1 MMESRCTT
9 AADAGER
16 SEGGAG
22 SRTGSAVR
30 FEYTEE
36 QRLIHRTVREFA
48 ARELRPHARRWDA
61 DNVFPADLVPKI
73 ARLGLWGMTVPP
85 DHGGSGID
93 AVGMA
98 LAIEALAWGDG
109 GIALSV
115 AAHNSLCAGHIAQ
128 FASPAQRKA
137 YLPRLASGEAL
148 GAWCLTEPAAG
159 SDAASLATRAT
170 RCGDRWVLDGTK
182 VFVTQGG
189 VAGVY
194 VVMART
200 GPAPGRQGISAFI
213 VERGTPGLR
222 IGKHE
227 DKLGMRSSDTAEVV
241 FDGCAVPAG
250 HMIGAP
256 GEGYDQAM
264 RVLEGGRI
272 GIGALALGLGR
283 AALDASIEYARGRKA
298 FGRPI
303 GGFQAIQWM
312 IADMATELDA
322 GEVLVM
328 DAASRAGRGEPYR
341 LAASMG
347 KLYASEAASRAAGR
361 AVQIHGGYGF
371 IKDYPVER
379 IYRDVKLCEIGEGTS
394 EVQRMIIA
402 REALA

>member
-1 MMESRCTT
+1 
-9 AADAGER
+9 
-16 SEGGAG
+16 
-22 SRTGSAVR
+22 VR

-61 DNVFPADLVPKI
+61 ENVFPLALVPKI
-73 ARLGLWGMTVPP
+73 ASLGLWGLTVPA
-85 DHGGSGID
+85 DDGGAGID
-93 AVGMA
+93 PVGAA

-115 AAHNSLCAGHIAQ
+115 AAHNSLCAGHIAR
-128 FASPAQRKA
+128 FGSPAQRRA
-137 YLPRLASGEAL
+137 YLPRLASGTAL

-159 SDAASLATRAT
+159 SDAAALATRAE
-170 RCGDRWVLDGTK
+170 RRGDRWILDGTK
-182 VFVTQGG
+182 AFVTQGS
-189 VAGVY
+189 VAGIY
-194 VVMART
+194 VIMART
-200 GPAPGRQGISAFI
+200 DPAAGRHGISAFV
-213 VERGTPGLR
+213 VEQGTPGLR
-222 IGKHE
+222 AGKHE
-227 DKLGMRSSDTAEVV
+227 DKLGMRSSDTAEVILEE
-241 FDGCAVPAG
+241 CAVPETQ
-250 HMIGAP
+250 MIGAP
-256 GEGYDQAM
+256 GEGYEQAM
-264 RVLEGGRI
+264 RVLEFGRI

-283 AALDASIEYARGRKA
+283 AALDASIEYARGRRA

-303 GGFQAIQWM
+303 GEFQAIQWM
-312 IADMATELDA
+312 VADMAAELDA
-322 GEVLVM
+322 AELLVM

-341 LAASMG
+341 LAASMA

-402 REALA
+402 RETLA

>member
-1 MMESRCTT
+1 MRAQREDCPESP
-9 AADAGER
+9 
-16 SEGGAG
+16 
-22 SRTGSAVR
+22 VR

-48 ARELRPHARRWDA
+48 SRELRPHARRWDA
-61 DNVFPADLVPKI
+61 ENTFPLHLVPTI
-73 ARLGLWGMTVPP
+73 ASLGLWGMTVPA
-85 DHGGSGID
+85 DDGGSGID
-93 AVGMA
+93 TVGMA

-115 AAHNSLCAGHIAQ
+115 AAHNSLCSGHIAR
-128 FASPAQRKA
+128 FGSPAQRRT

-148 GAWCLTEPAAG
+148 GAWCLTEPGAG
-159 SDAASLATRAT
+159 SDAAALATRAE
-170 RCGDRWVLDGTK
+170 RRGDRWILDGTK
-182 VFVTQGG
+182 VFVTQGSI
-189 VAGVY
+189 AGVY

-200 GPAPGRQGISAFI
+200 DPSAGRRGISAFI

-222 IGKHE
+222 VGKHE
-227 DKLGMRSSDTAEVV
+227 DKLGMRSSDTAEVI
-241 FDGCAVPAG
+241 FEECAVPAT
-250 HMIGAP
+250 HVIGAP

-283 AALDASIEYARGRKA
+283 AALDASVEYARERRA

-303 GGFQAIQWM
+303 GDLQAIQWM

-322 GEVLVM
+322 AEVLVM
-328 DAASRAGRGEPYR
+328 DAASRAARGEPFR
-341 LAASMG
+341 LAASMA
-347 KLYASEAASRAAGR
+347 KLYASEAASRAANR

-394 EVQRMIIA
+394 EVQRLIIA